1 MKTIQGL
8 KFRWNLHE
16 VSREAVADLAA
27 ANYLTM
33 PIAHALFARGYTSSE
48 LLKQLLAPDSS
59 VHVASPKLLKSCDIA
74 VARILQAIEKDEK
87 ILVFGDYDV
96 DGITSVSLMLLA
108 LLPLNAKINFFLPVR
123 KKHGYGLSVYAIEQ
137 AHKNNYKL
145 VITVDNGISAF
156 PAAERAKELGIDL
169 IITDHHKAH
178 DHLPPALCIV
188 NPQQSDCKFPHK
200 NLAGVGVIFKV
211 ISLLYEQL
219 GKELP
224 HKIYE
229 LLMLG
234 TIADVVPLIHEN
246 RHWVLHG
253 LSMVNKQK
261 SEAISTL
268 AENAGLTKE
277 RIGARDVGFMLTP
290 QINALGRLDD
300 PRDAVKFLIS
310 SDSESVKKI
319 GLILKNINEE
329 RKTIER
335 GMFEEIESALRKK
348 TLDLSQEYL
357 IMAGHN
363 HWPAGVIGLVAGRCT
378 HAYGKPTF
386 LFHLTDDGIA
396 KGSCRSVKGLDLFAV
411 LDKNKDLLLTF
422 GGHSAAAGLSLKQ
435 SDLPELKK
443 RLIATISQLTTLS
456 ELRPQVLVDAT
467 LEFCDINQNLVKDL
481 LRLEP
486 FGIGN
491 EEPIFVV
498 ENLTQIKPPR
508 LMKDKHIKITA
519 FSQGVVKP
527 IIFFNRPELYDVFK
541 NLGET
546 TFSIVGTI
554 TQNEWND
561 TISTEIIGIDAKID
575 EKDSNL
581 NL

>member
-1 MKTIQGL
+1 MKIVQGL

-16 VSREAVADLAA
+16 CPREAVADLAA
-27 ANYLTM
+27 ANYITM
-33 PIAHALFARGYTSSE
+33 PIAHALFARGYTSTE
-48 LLKQLLAPDSS
+48 LLRQLLAPDSS
-59 VHVASPKLLKSCDIA
+59 VHIASPKLLKSCDVA
-74 VARILQAIEKDEK
+74 VARILKAIENDEK

-123 KKHGYGLSVYAIEQ
+123 KKHGYGLSVYAVEQ
-137 AHKNNYKL
+137 AHKNGYKL
-145 VITVDNGISAF
+145 IITVDNGISAF
-156 PAAERAKELGIDL
+156 PAAERAQELGIDL

-178 DHLPPALCIV
+178 DHLPPAYCIV
-188 NPQQSDCKFPHK
+188 NPQQNDCQFPHK

-219 GKELP
+219 QKPLP
-224 HKIYE
+224 NKIYE

-253 LSMVNKQK
+253 LNIVNKQK

-310 SDSESVKKI
+310 SDSEHVRAI
-319 GLILKNINEE
+319 GEILKNINEE

-335 GMFEEIESALRKK
+335 GMFEEIESVVKK
-348 TLDLSQEYL
+348 NLNLPQEYL

-396 KGSCRSVKGLDLFAV
+396 KGSCRSVKGLDLFKV

-435 SDLPELKK
+435 TDLPELKK
-443 RLIATISQLTTLS
+443 RLIATISELVKLE

-467 LEFCDINQNLVKDL
+467 LEFSDIGQNLVKDL

-491 EEPIFVV
+491 EEPVFVV
-498 ENLTQIKPPR
+498 ENLTQVKPPR

-519 FSQGVVKP
+519 FSQGIVKP
-527 IIFFNRPELYDVFK
+527 IIFFNRPELYDIFT
-541 NLGET
+541 NLGEK
-546 TFSIVGTI
+546 TFSVVGTI

-575 EKDSNL
+575 
-581 NL
+581 

>member
-1 MKTIQGL
+1 MKIVQGL

-16 VSREAVADLAA
+16 CPREAVADLAA
-27 ANYLTM
+27 ANYITM
-33 PIAHALFARGYTSSE
+33 PIAHALFARGYTSTE
-48 LLKQLLAPDSS
+48 LLRQLLAPDSS
-59 VHVASPKLLKSCDIA
+59 VHIASPKLLKSCDVA
-74 VARILQAIEKDEK
+74 VARILKAIENDEK

-123 KKHGYGLSVYAIEQ
+123 KKHGYGLSVYAVEQ
-137 AHKNNYKL
+137 AHKNGYKL
-145 VITVDNGISAF
+145 IITVDNGISAF
-156 PAAERAKELGIDL
+156 PAAERAQELGIDL

-178 DHLPPALCIV
+178 DHLPPAYCIV
-188 NPQQSDCKFPHK
+188 NPQQHDCQFPHK

-219 GKELP
+219 QKPLP
-224 HKIYE
+224 NKIYE

-253 LSMVNKQK
+253 LNIVNKQK

-310 SDSESVKKI
+310 SDSEHVRAI
-319 GLILKNINEE
+319 GEILKNINEE

-335 GMFEEIESALRKK
+335 GMFEEIESVVKK
-348 TLDLSQEYL
+348 NLNLPQEYL

-396 KGSCRSVKGLDLFAV
+396 KGSCRSVKGLDLFKV

-435 SDLPELKK
+435 TDLPELKK
-443 RLIATISQLTTLS
+443 RLIATISELVKLE

-467 LEFCDINQNLVKDL
+467 LEFSDIGQNLVKDL

-491 EEPIFVV
+491 EEPVFVV
-498 ENLTQIKPPR
+498 ENLTQVKPPR

-519 FSQGVVKP
+519 FSQGIVKP
-527 IIFFNRPELYDVFK
+527 IIFFNRPELYDIFT
-541 NLGET
+541 NLGEK
-546 TFSIVGTI
+546 TFSVVGTI

-575 EKDSNL
+575 
-581 NL
+581 

>member
-1 MKTIQGL
+1 MKIVQGL

-16 VSREAVADLAA
+16 CPREAVADLAA
-27 ANYLTM
+27 ANYITM
-33 PIAHALFARGYTSSE
+33 PIAHALFARGYTSTE
-48 LLKQLLAPDSS
+48 LLRQLLAPDSS
-59 VHVASPKLLKSCDIA
+59 VHIASPKLLKSCDVA
-74 VARILQAIEKDEK
+74 VARILKAIENDEK

-123 KKHGYGLSVYAIEQ
+123 KKHGYGLSVYAVEQ
-137 AHKNNYKL
+137 AHKNGYKL
-145 VITVDNGISAF
+145 IITVDNGISAF
-156 PAAERAKELGIDL
+156 PAAERAQELGIDL

-178 DHLPPALCIV
+178 DHLPPAYCIV
-188 NPQQSDCKFPHK
+188 NPQQSDCAFPHK

-219 GKELP
+219 EKPLP
-224 HKIYE
+224 AKIYE

-253 LSMVNKQK
+253 LNIVNKQK

-310 SDSESVKKI
+310 SDSEHVRAI
-319 GLILKNINEE
+319 GEILKNINEE

-335 GMFEEIESALRKK
+335 GMFEEIESVVKK
-348 TLDLSQEYL
+348 NLNLPQEYL

-396 KGSCRSVKGLDLFAV
+396 KGSCRSVKGLDLFKV

-435 SDLPELKK
+435 TDLPELKK
-443 RLIATISQLTTLS
+443 RLIATISELVKLE

-467 LEFCDINQNLVKDL
+467 LEFSDIGQNLVKDL

-491 EEPIFVV
+491 EEPVFVV
-498 ENLTQIKPPR
+498 ENLTQVKPPR

-519 FSQGVVKP
+519 FSQGIVKP
-527 IIFFNRPELYDVFK
+527 IIFFNRPELYDIFT
-541 NLGET
+541 NLGEK
-546 TFSIVGTI
+546 TFSVVGTI

-575 EKDSNL
+575 
-581 NL
+581 

>member
-1 MKTIQGL
+1 MKIVQGL

-16 VSREAVADLAA
+16 CPREAVADLAA
-27 ANYLTM
+27 ANYITM
-33 PIAHALFARGYTSSE
+33 PIAHALFARGYTSTE
-48 LLKQLLAPDSS
+48 LLRQLLAPDSS
-59 VHVASPKLLKSCDIA
+59 VHIASPKLLKSCDVA
-74 VARILQAIEKDEK
+74 VARILKAIENDEK

-123 KKHGYGLSVYAIEQ
+123 KKHGYGLSVYAVEQ
-137 AHKNNYKL
+137 AHKNGYKL
-145 VITVDNGISAF
+145 IITVDNGISAF
-156 PAAERAKELGIDL
+156 PAAERAQELGIDL

-178 DHLPPALCIV
+178 DHLPPAYCIV
-188 NPQQSDCKFPHK
+188 NPQQNDCQFPHK

-219 GKELP
+219 QKPLP
-224 HKIYE
+224 NKIYE

-253 LSMVNKQK
+253 LNIVNKQK

-310 SDSESVKKI
+310 SDSEHVRAI
-319 GLILKNINEE
+319 GEILKNINEE

-335 GMFEEIESALRKK
+335 GMFEEIESVVKK
-348 TLDLSQEYL
+348 NLNLPQEYL

-396 KGSCRSVKGLDLFAV
+396 KGSCRSVKGLDLFKV

-435 SDLPELKK
+435 TDLPELKK
-443 RLIATISQLTTLS
+443 RLIATISELVKLE

-467 LEFCDINQNLVKDL
+467 LEFSDIGQNLVKDL

-491 EEPIFVV
+491 EEPVFVV
-498 ENLTQIKPPR
+498 ENLTQVKPPR

-519 FSQGVVKP
+519 FSQGIVKP
-527 IIFFNRPELYDVFK
+527 ISFFNRPELYDIFT
-541 NLGET
+541 NLGEK
-546 TFSIVGTI
+546 TFSVVGTI

-575 EKDSNL
+575 
-581 NL
+581 